1 MQPNVL
7 LTKAQELVNKY
18 DELNDAQEMTDEVI
32 DEILGAESAS
42 TETLQAL
49 LLAKKVQQQRR
60 LLAEK
65 EEDKIMQMITRLM
78 KRARLDNFECED

>member
-32 DEILGAESAS
+32 DEILVSESAS